1 MTKLQFSQLF
11 SQAWMKSIKPEN
23 IVSGFKKTGICPLD
37 SGAILSTLPSSSESD
52 STEAP
57 SKTSKSSLDEKGSS
71 QSTGK
76 NESTETLTLIP
87 ENQSTQAPLDEP
99 DLLPPEFSDEQI
111 ELLRQGMKMVMTF

>member
-1 MTKLQFSQLF
+1 M
-11 SQAWMKSIKPEN
+11 
-23 IVSGFKKTGICPLD
+23 
-37 SGAILSTLPSSSESD
+37 STLPSSSESD